1 LVHFAILLQRIDR
14 HVACLRGEALCGT
27 CSAKAENTL
36 WEMDEKT
43 VLSSQATRDLEKELN
58 NKKTPIHWANLKF

>member
-1 LVHFAILLQRIDR
+1 V
-14 HVACLRGEALCGT
+14 EALCGA
-27 CSAKAENTL
+27 CFAKAEKTL

-58 NKKTPIHWANLKF
+58 NKKPSIHGSAVFYS